1 MVKQGYIKAVTLD
14 ADTDEPC
21 TRRGSCPH
29 PPRFFKILNNS
40 YILKILEN
48 KFMKNYI
55 FPSQENYICP
65 PQFGIL
71 ILSLDAKK

>member
-1 MVKQGYIKAVTLD
+1 MQTRTNHVQEEGAVPT
-14 ADTDEPC
+14 
-21 TRRGSCPH
+21 

-48 KFMKNYI
+48 RFMKNYI

>member
-14 ADTDEPC
+14 ADTAEPC
-21 TRRGSCPH
+21 TRRGGCPNT
-29 PPRFFKILNNS
+29 PRFFKILNNS
-40 YILKILEN
+40 YILNILEN